1 VGTGALAR
9 PSRAQL
15 GSLPDSSEQPVLFVR
30 AQPRLVFYEPR
41 CSGGDGARPR
51 PSEPSSAAACGHSD
65 SWFAVA
71 KTMTDNAANPVPTG
85 VRAIA
90 ALFALCAIYL
100 AIAGTVMLLRPGAIP
115 MSAGAPLLFGLE
127 LSGPY
132 MFLLMA
138 IVGGG
143 VAWGLVELN
152 NIVRHA
158 AALIAIAGIVMLV
171 PSVSAATVMVQPKAL
186 AFGGLGI
193 IVRVMVAWY
202 LSRREVADRFK
213 APPGT
218 K

>member
-1 VGTGALAR
+1 MKDD
-9 PSRAQL
+9 P
-15 GSLPDSSEQPVLFVR
+15 
-30 AQPRLVFYEPR
+30 
-41 CSGGDGARPR
+41 
-51 PSEPSSAAACGHSD
+51 
-65 SWFAVA
+65 A
-71 KTMTDNAANPVPTG
+71 KPVPNG

-100 AIAGTVMLLRPGAIP
+100 GIAGALMILRPGTIP
-115 MSAGAPLLFGLE
+115 MSSGAPLLFGLE

-138 IVGGG
+138 VVAGG

-158 AALIAIAGIVMLV
+158 AVLIAIAGIVMLV

-202 LSRREVADRFK
+202 LSRGEIADQFK
-213 APPGT
+213 APPRT
-218 K
+218 T